1 MIFLSSVRA
10 AASTFSLGW
19 HLAGDSVWLGQ
30 EAEQQVLRAN
40 ELVAVASGYASRAGR
55 GSCGPPR
62 RSTSD
67 PLGYGEGPGAQAF
80 AGADG
85 FGAGLGS
92 FTARTRSRLLTG
104 SVGAGAT

>member
-10 AASTFSLGW
+10 AASTFSLW
-19 HLAGDSVWLGQ
+19 LAPGRRFRL
-30 EAEQQVLRAN
+30 AQVLHAN